1 MSPREAFQRAM
12 FWVSCLSSR
21 RFDKKPG
28 AVIEQMHESDRAE
41 LRKLTIEDVN
51 PDPNLRPDLLKEL
64 CPGDDQYYQSKEF
77 EKDLLEFDKKIL
89 KNGTGSR
96 FKKYD
101 S

>member
-28 AVIEQMHESDRAE
+28 AVIESMHETDRVE

-51 PDPNLRPDLLKEL
+51 PDPNLRQDILEQL
-64 CPGDDQYYQSKEF
+64 CPGDDLYYQNKQF
-77 EKDLLEFDKKIL
+77 EKDRLEFDKKIA
-89 KNGTGSR
+89 KDIPSKT
-96 FKKYD
+96 KYEK
-101 S
+101 